1 MNTQAGRVGPSLL
14 FPIGALRCIDHL
26 RRLSNGNM
34 LLIAADIGS
43 AREDDFREHA
53 AGGVGADRHFWLE
66 VNFHSIGEYV
76 RRLGGL
82 PLHPPF
88 SHASL
93 NVSAFVLGAQC
104 TRELELAYATEIGE
118 RGPDEFFVTTRL
130 LARHYE
136 EMQRGE
142 LLAFLHSTGWDSD
155 YVLQA
160 LPALMEKLDD
170 ASWSGRQD
178 LRRALEEAWQ
188 QYYPM
193 GQGADAADL
202 AFEFGVLLYTIGEL
216 ASALDYFLHSLALF
230 GEDARTTFNIAL
242 CLCRLD
248 RAPEALEWLDRT
260 LALDPTAEQAQEL
273 RATITSG

>member
-1 MNTQAGRVGPSLL
+1 
-14 FPIGALRCIDHL
+14 
-26 RRLSNGNM
+26 
-34 LLIAADIGS
+34 
-43 AREDDFREHA
+43 
-53 AGGVGADRHFWLE
+53 
-66 VNFHSIGEYV
+66 
-76 RRLGGL
+76 
-82 PLHPPF
+82 
-88 SHASL
+88 
-93 NVSAFVLGAQC
+93 
-104 TRELELAYATEIGE
+104 
-118 RGPDEFFVTTRL
+118 
-130 LARHYE
+130 
-136 EMQRGE
+136 
-142 LLAFLHSTGWDSD
+142 
-155 YVLQA
+155 
-160 LPALMEKLDD
+160 MEKLDD